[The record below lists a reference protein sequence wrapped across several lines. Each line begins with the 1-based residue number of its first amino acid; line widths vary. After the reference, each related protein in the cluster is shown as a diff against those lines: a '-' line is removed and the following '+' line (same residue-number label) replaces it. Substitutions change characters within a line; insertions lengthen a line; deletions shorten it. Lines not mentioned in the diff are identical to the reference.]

1 MHRSTIIIIDFKR
14 FRNAIIYGIACGMLI
29 NLLDNIALN
38 VPKLREQQKLISE
51 LIETETEVMTEQTD
65 IVNL

>member
-1 MHRSTIIIIDFKR
+1 MRRTTIIIIDFKK
-14 FRNAIIYGIACGMLI
+14 FKTAIIYGIACGMLI

-38 VPKLREQQKLISE
+38 VPKLMEQQKLISE
-51 LIETETEVMTEQTD
+51 LTEAETEVITEQTD